1 MISKQIGLKI
11 KFERIKRNWTQ
22 EELGFRAEL
31 NKGTIW
37 KIETNRVSPN
47 VDTLEKIANA
57 LEMTFIELVD
67 TSKVEL

>member
-31 NKGTIW
+31 NKGTNW

>member
-1 MISKQIGLKI
+1 MISKQIGIKI
-11 KFERIKRNWTQ
+11 KFERIKRNLTQ

-31 NKGTIW
+31 SKSTIW